1 MRDLAG
7 RGLAALRWDVARITV
22 RGVLLACLLAIL
34 TLGIGIGV
42 GISLGVASP
51 AEGMLPAAAAAPSGP
66 APVPNQLALLGEP
79 SIDTHSN
86 LNTRVKCPEC
96 GVVESARELATERSA
111 DSSMERSAEAR
122 PPPLRRYEITLRMK
136 DGSSH
141 HFVDASP
148 ANWRP
153 GQRIILISGSS
164 SASP

>member
-34 TLGIGIGV
+34 ALGIGIGV

-51 AEGMLPAAAAAPSGP
+51 AEGVSPDAAAAPSGP
-66 APVPNQLALLGEP
+66 VPVPNQLALLGEP
-79 SIDTHSN
+79 SINTHSN

-96 GVVESARELATERSA
+96 GVVESARELATERN
-111 DSSMERSAEAR
+111 AEAG
-122 PPPLRRYEITLRMK
+122 PTPLRRYEITLRMK

-153 GQRIILISGSS
+153 GQRIILISGGSN
-164 SASP
+164 ASP